1 MHTYIHKLVGM
12 AVQSGIYGRDE
23 YINVTKYYS
32 QRYHTFTK
40 WRTHLF
46 LKRAKPMSIF
56 GSIQTIFLIYVGVSV
71 IAIVFGWY
79 EVIWCR
85 REEMWVVMVA
95 RWNKLKRRI
104 FILWYRLKLMKL
116 RYSQRSVKLCIVEL
130 LRKTVVS

>member
-1 MHTYIHKLVGM
+1 
-12 AVQSGIYGRDE
+12 
-23 YINVTKYYS
+23 
-32 QRYHTFTK
+32 
-40 WRTHLF
+40 
-46 LKRAKPMSIF
+46 MSIF